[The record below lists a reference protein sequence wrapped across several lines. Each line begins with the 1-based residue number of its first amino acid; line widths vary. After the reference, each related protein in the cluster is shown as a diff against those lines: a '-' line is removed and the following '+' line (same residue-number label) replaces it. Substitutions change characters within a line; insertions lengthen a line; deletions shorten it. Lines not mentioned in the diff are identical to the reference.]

1 MDPYFCETW
10 GSLTFEWFR
19 ITKRKIK
26 AGRVKT
32 RAPQI
37 QEKAVV
43 NWSPV
48 VEKLRFNRLRKEES
62 EISI

>member
-26 AGRVKT
+26 AGKVKT
-32 RAPQI
+32 RVPQM
-37 QEKAVV
+37 QAKTVV

-48 VEKLRFNRLRKEES
+48 V
-62 EISI
+62 

>member
-10 GSLTFEWFR
+10 VSLTFEWFR

-26 AGRVKT
+26 AGKVKT
-32 RAPQI
+32 RVPQM
-37 QEKAVV
+37 QAKTVV

-48 VEKLRFNRLRKEES
+48 V
-62 EISI
+62 